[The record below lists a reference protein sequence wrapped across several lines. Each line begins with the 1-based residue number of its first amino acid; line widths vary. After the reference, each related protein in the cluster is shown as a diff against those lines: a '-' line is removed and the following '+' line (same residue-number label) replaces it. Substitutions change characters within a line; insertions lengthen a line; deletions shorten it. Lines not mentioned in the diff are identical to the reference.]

1 MNRQN
6 EEMRKLQEAEVIKE
20 DTNMEGIL
28 KVTPEKLV
36 QTSGEFASA
45 GSQMKSLTGEMLSLI
60 RNLRSSWQGEAATA
74 YGNRFDNL
82 SQDMDKLYRMVQE
95 HAEDLQEM
103 ARQYQSAE
111 SGNTQT
117 GNGMRGNVIV

>member
-1 MNRQN
+1 
-6 EEMRKLQEAEVIKE
+6 
-20 DTNMEGIL
+20 MEGIL

-45 GSQMKSLTGEMLSLI
+45 GSQMKSLTGEMLTLI
-60 RNLRSSWQGEAATA
+60 RSLRSSWQGEAATA
-74 YGNRFDNL
+74 YGNRFDSL

-103 ARQYQSAE
+103 ARQYQNAE
-111 SGNTQT
+111 SGNTQA
-117 GNGMRGNVIV
+117 GNDMRGNVIV